1 MLPDQCLPCSRR
13 LLGASMCPA
22 RQAPLPG
29 LQWRSG
35 CLLAHVLQGELPKP
49 LGPHSPRHP
58 AGPLV
63 SSSTGV
69 CCQLPTPSVSPG
81 SGHQVRDWAQAA
93 AEPPGPP
100 LLRGGPQAR
109 LLPPSDPQ
117 ASTWPSRVQSI
128 STALRAVPPLMGHPT
143 MRGLQG
149 DRGQRGTCGTCGPC
163 CADSW
168 ALLIHRLSRDFTPE
182 SCKFS

>member
-1 MLPDQCLPCSRR
+1 
-13 LLGASMCPA
+13 MCPA

-81 SGHQVRDWAQAA
+81 SGHWDRDRAQA
-93 AEPPGPP
+93 EQSP
-100 LLRGGPQAR
+100 LAR
-109 LLPPSDPQ
+109 PFSGEDPRPDSFHPLTRRLPHGRPACR
-117 ASTWPSRVQSI
+117 AS
-128 STALRAVPPLMGHPT
+128 PLHS
-143 MRGLQG
+143 GLSL
-149 DRGQRGTCGTCGPC
+149 P
-163 CADSW
+163 
-168 ALLIHRLSRDFTPE
+168 
-182 SCKFS
+182 